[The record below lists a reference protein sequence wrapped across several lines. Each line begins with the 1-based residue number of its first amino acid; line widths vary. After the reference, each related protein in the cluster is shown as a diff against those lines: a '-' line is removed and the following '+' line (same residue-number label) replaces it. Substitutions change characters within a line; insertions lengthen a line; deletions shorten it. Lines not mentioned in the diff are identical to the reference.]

1 MMEKN
6 WDLIRKFTACLCLAL
21 HPSCSEGPADATKD
35 RYRQIADITRD
46 EAALKNT

>member
-35 RYRQIADITRD
+35 RRSWISR
-46 EAALKNT
+46 EMKRLSKNT